1 MRTTPAADWEEI
13 PGTWD
18 SRRMS
23 QIIGRHMKAAPTS
36 TSADRRVK
44 SARWP
49 RIARENQA
57 AVTTPTIAPGKVA

>member
-1 MRTTPAADWEEI
+1 M
-13 PGTWD
+13 TWD

-44 SARWP
+44 SACWP
-49 RIARENQA
+49 RTARENQA

>member
-1 MRTTPAADWEEI
+1 
-13 PGTWD
+13 
-18 SRRMS
+18 MS